1 MRTRTFWSVDC
12 FEFVIIKKIVWTRT
26 QIIRVGI
33 PDDNALRI
41 LGPLGCGLGAL
52 SLGVLINTVV
62 ITNLIKPFSRK
73 NKISPKIIIPLRKGA
88 THIEAQTPR
97 LHGLELINS
106 CTRKINNHHGVVG
119 HNFRVKT
126 HTNFFIETLESF
138 L

>member
-12 FEFVIIKKIVWTRT
+12 FEFVFIKKVIRT
-26 QIIRVGI
+26 GAQIIRVGI
-33 PDDNALRI
+33 PDDDALCI

-52 SLGVLINTVV
+52 SLGVLIDAV
-62 ITNLIKPFSRK
+62 IIPNFIKPFNRK
-73 NKISPKIIIPLRKGA
+73 NKISPKTIIPFRKGA
-88 THIEAQTPR
+88 THIEAQTTR
-97 LHGLELINS
+97 IHGLELIDG
-106 CTRKINNHHGVVG
+106 CTWKINNHHGVVG